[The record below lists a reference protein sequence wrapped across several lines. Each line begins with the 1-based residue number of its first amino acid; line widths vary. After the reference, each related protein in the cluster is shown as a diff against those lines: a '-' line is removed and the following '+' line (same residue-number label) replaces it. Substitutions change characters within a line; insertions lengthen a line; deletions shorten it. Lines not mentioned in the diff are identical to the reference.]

1 MWLLANKIW
10 EKLRAASI
18 AGREATRDQA
28 IEIAAFVGWEVSD
41 VFTASEGVGTIDIFG
56 VLTQNPDP
64 FAAVFADANTTYTAI
79 IDAIHTA
86 EGDPDVNEIVLNIDS
101 PGGSFSGMLEAMEA
115 IRGTTKP
122 TVARVGGLAASAAFG
137 LAASADSIVAT
148 NKTAQFGSVGVAV
161 DFIIWD
167 DEMSITNT
175 GSPDKRPDPTTA
187 EGVAVIQ
194 KELDAAFDL
203 FAEGIALGRD
213 IEAADVAEKFGKG
226 GTFFA
231 QQALDMG
238 MVDSVENTKQNTSQ
252 SSKQAVS
259 AVVPKVATNTTN
271 TNKGVPMDLATL
283 RAEHPELVTA
293 IILAATAGISAT
305 AVENERKRVNA
316 HLHMGTESG
325 DMKTALSAISE
336 GSEMDAE
343 LTAKYVMA
351 AAKKTAID
359 NRQGDDLDL
368 DNAGDDDTD
377 GAAKDKTV
385 VANILSAAA
394 NRLNVEA

>member
-231 QQALDMG
+231 EQALDMG
-238 MVDSVENTKQNTSQ
+238 MVDSVENTKQNTGLSDTH
-252 SSKQAVS
+252 AVND
-259 AVVPKVATNTTN
+259 VPKIVTKKPNTT
-271 TNKGVPMDLATL
+271 KGVPMDLATL
-283 RAEHPELVTA
+283 KAEHPELVTA

-305 AVENERKRVNA
+305 AVETERKRVNA

-325 DMKTALSAISE
+325 DMKTALEAIE
-336 GSEMDAE
+336 KGSEMDAE

-368 DNAGDDDTD
+368 DNAADDETD
-377 GAAKDKTV
+377 GKAKDKKV
-385 VANILSAAA
+385 VDGILGAAA
-394 NRLNVEA
+394 SRLNVEA